1 MDILS
6 NIIQNYII
14 YLFHNSGKQYRTII
28 YPSIM
33 KKNFKNYYK
42 NYYNNNIKID
52 YNIKPYY

>member
-1 MDILS
+1 MAELL
-6 NIIQNYII
+6 NIILKIVI

-28 YPSIM
+28 YPSMM
-33 KKNFKNYYK
+33 KKNFKNYY